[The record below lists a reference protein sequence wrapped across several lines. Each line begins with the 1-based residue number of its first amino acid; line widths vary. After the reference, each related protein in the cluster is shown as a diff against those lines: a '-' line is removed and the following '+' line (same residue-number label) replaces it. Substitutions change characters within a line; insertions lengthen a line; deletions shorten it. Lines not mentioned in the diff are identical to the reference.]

1 MTERVIEVRGKR
13 FEFREIIMPILQSL
27 VTYKF
32 KFCDIPCRKNW
43 ISWIGPGFLVREKFL
58 TYSNQK
64 IQIWPKPF
72 SHQNGLLS
80 PVLWSTG
87 GNFGLAYDRGVSLY
101 IQIEAKLESDIAIL
115 RKKTLWVPLASIEAE
130 KKSMNMKWAESL
142 KADFRGLWKKQH
154 SEKIVSLEAFLSS
167 RYFIL
172 KVQWSIIRLITPN

>member
-130 KKSMNMKWAESL
+130 KNRWIWSEL
-142 KADFRGLWKKQH
+142 KVWKPIFADFGKNN
-154 SEKIVSLEAFLSS
+154 
-167 RYFIL
+167 IL
-172 KVQWSIIRLITPN
+172 KKLFPWRPFYRAATSF